1 MRRLLLAALLG
12 ASPILSAAATAAEP
26 AGKGAWMLLPG
37 SFTGTGVVR
46 AAAAAP
52 RIYRVVV
59 EIPTTPDP
67 DAARPRIAKSS
78 GEPVVDRLAMEF
90 ARDRAVKVDK
100 VRALIR
106 TQVAVFQLELHA
118 PNAGTS
124 SYVDRP
130 PGAPPKTPNAQ
141 YYTPVP
147 PFPGDAAKKRGSGD
161 GLIRV
166 VWEAGKSKPSYA
178 FMDRS
183 TGVPLLDTST
193 LQWAIL
199 YWERYVA
206 LDRPATVRV
215 PMTYRVN

>member
-1 MRRLLLAALLG
+1 MRRLHLLLAAATFSASSLLP
-12 ASPILSAAATAAEP
+12 AKEP
-26 AGKGAWMLLPG
+26 AGKGNWMLLPG
-37 SFTGTGVVR
+37 SITGTGVVR
-46 AAAAAP
+46 APTAAP
-52 RIYRVVV
+52 RIYRVTV

-90 ARDRAVKVDK
+90 ARDRAVKVDQ
-100 VRALIR
+100 VRALLR
-106 TQVAVFQLELHA
+106 TQVAVFQLEMHA

-141 YYTPVP
+141 FYTPLP
-147 PFPGDAAKKRGSGD
+147 PFPGDAAKKKGSGD

-166 VWEAGKSKPSYA
+166 VFEAGKAKPSYA

-206 LDRPATVRV
+206 LDRPATIRV